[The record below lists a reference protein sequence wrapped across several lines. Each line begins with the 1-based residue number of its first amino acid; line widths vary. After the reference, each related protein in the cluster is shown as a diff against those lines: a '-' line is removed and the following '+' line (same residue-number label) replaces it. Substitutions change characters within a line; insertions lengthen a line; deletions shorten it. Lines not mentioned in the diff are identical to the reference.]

1 MRYEIDNVHTRKNLT
16 IYVTVVIIVIKNCEQ
31 DETEFAQ
38 VLHAWNYFDIIF
50 HQFIDE
56 SASET
61 TVAQF
66 IKILWQ
72 KQFN

>member
-16 IYVTVVIIVIKNCEQ
+16 VYVTAIIIAVKNCEQ
-31 DETEFAQ
+31 DETEFTQ
-38 VLHAWNYFDIIF
+38 VLHAWNYFNIIF
-50 HQFIDE
+50 CQFIDE